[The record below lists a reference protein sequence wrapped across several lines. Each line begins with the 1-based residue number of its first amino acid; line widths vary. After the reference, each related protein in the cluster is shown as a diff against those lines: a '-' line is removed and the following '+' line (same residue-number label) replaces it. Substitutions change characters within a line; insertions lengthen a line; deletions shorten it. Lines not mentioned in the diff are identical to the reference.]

1 MWEEIK
7 GIVGILADKARMPA
21 GELIDF
27 MLGMGWW
34 GIIPLFFVVVCLYI
48 VAIVGLLGGPV
59 VTIISAIA
67 LVVSVVGHLAI
78 EGVEFSFA
86 KPLAGIGVG
95 VSWTTIG
102 FLAVMV
108 FENWMKG
115 FIFDDIFMYVYR
127 IFAFFWIITG
137 FIGFFFLYNSPILVM
152 IMGLLILAP
161 PFVVILYD
169 EVLSYFKK
177 H

>member
-7 GIVGILADKARMPA
+7 GIAGALADKARMPA
-21 GELIDF
+21 DELIDF

-34 GIIPLFFVVVCLYI
+34 GIIPLFFVVICLFLAA
-48 VAIVGLLGGPV
+48 VVGLLGGPV

-78 EGVEFSFA
+78 EGVEFSLA

-95 VSWTTIG
+95 VSWTAIG
-102 FLAVMV
+102 LLVAKV
-108 FENWMKG
+108 FENWMEDWTFDT
-115 FIFDDIFMYVYR
+115 FIHIYG
-127 IFAFFWIITG
+127 IFAFFWVITLV
-137 FIGFFFLYNSPILVM
+137 IGWLFLYKSIILAM
-152 IMGLLILAP
+152 IMGLFIVAP
-161 PFVVILYD
+161 PFIAILYD
-169 EVLSYFKK
+169 KVLSYFKR

>member
-34 GIIPLFFVVVCLYI
+34 GIIPLFFVVICLFLI
-48 VAIVGLLGGPV
+48 AVMGFLGGPV

-78 EGVEFSFA
+78 EGVEFSLA
-86 KPLAGIGVG
+86 KPLAGVGVG
-95 VSWTTIG
+95 VLWTAIG
-102 FLAVMV
+102 FLAIVV
-108 FENWMKG
+108 FENWMEKSV
-115 FIFDDIFMYVYR
+115 FDGIFMYVYR

-137 FIGFFFLYNSPILVM
+137 IIGFLLYNSPMLVL
-152 IMGLLILAP
+152 IMVLLIVAP
-161 PFVVILYD
+161 PFVFILCY

>member
-7 GIVGILADKARMPA
+7 SIVGILAEKARMPA

-48 VAIVGLLGGPV
+48 VAVVGLLGGPV

-67 LVVSVVGHLAI
+67 LVVSVIGHLSI

-86 KPLAGIGVG
+86 KPMVGVG
-95 VSWTTIG
+95 VGVLWTAIG
-102 FLAVMV
+102 LLVAKI
-108 FENWMKG
+108 FENWMG
-115 FIFDDIFMYVYR
+115 NVSAVSDNAFLHVHA

-137 FIGFFFLYNSPILVM
+137 LIGFLFVYKSPILFV
-152 IMGLLILAP
+152 IMGLLVVAP
-161 PFVVILYD
+161 PFIAILYD
-169 EVLSYFKK
+169 LRQEE
-177 H
+177 